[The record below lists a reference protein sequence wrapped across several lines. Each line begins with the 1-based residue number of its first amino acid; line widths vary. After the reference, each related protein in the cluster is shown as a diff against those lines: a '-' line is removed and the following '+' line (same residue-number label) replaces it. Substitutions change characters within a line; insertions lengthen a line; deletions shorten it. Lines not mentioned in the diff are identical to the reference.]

1 MALFRVFN
9 NIIVNLNSG
18 IVCLLNLL
26 EMIAPFGS
34 IDHAILLES
43 VKVVLSS
50 VEVYFNGWILI

>member
-50 VEVYFNGWILI
+50 AEVYFNG